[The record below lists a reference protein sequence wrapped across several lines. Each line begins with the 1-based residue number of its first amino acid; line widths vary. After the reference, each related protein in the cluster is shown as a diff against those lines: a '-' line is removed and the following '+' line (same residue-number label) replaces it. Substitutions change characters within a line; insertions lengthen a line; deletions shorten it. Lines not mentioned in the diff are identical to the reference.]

1 MTSMNKLIAGLL
13 LSLNLLAPAAMAES
27 RIEKKLM
34 QFGGPETRTRC
45 IKEWKT
51 KGIPKCK
58 MKGIKIYC
66 EDTWMSGC
74 SEWATDFYQHEI
86 FLVATG
92 PDVEAALQ
100 RALQNALERSM
111 AAALVAA
118 AATPGEVAIKASAAF
133 AAFKIALAAELAV
146 EPVLA
151 SIKDQFSIR
160 IEERGHW

>member
-1 MTSMNKLIAGLL
+1 MTSMKFVFAGLL
-13 LSLNLLAPAAMAES
+13 LSLNLLTPAAMAES

-45 IKEWKT
+45 IKMWKT
-51 KGIPKCK
+51 KGIPTCK
-58 MKGIKIYC
+58 VKGFKVRCTDNWI
-66 EDTWMSGC
+66 SGC

-92 PDVEAALQ
+92 PDVEETLQ
-100 RALQNALERSM
+100 RVLQNALERSM

-118 AATPGEVAIKASAAF
+118 AATPGEVAARAAAAF
-133 AAFKIALAAELAV
+133 AAFKVALAAELAV